1 MAGSQEIRTQIKSI
15 QNTQKITKAMEMVAA
30 SKMRK
35 AVGQM
40 EKARPYANK
49 ISYVMSHLANAHA
62 EYNSVYFEVREVKK
76 RAYIVVSSDR
86 GLCGGLNNNL
96 FKKIIESTVENKN
109 NEIDT
114 SYSVFGNKAV
124 GFFQRIGGEVISQ
137 STQIGDQPKIEDLLG
152 TIKSTIDKFI
162 SKDVDEVYVAYNK
175 FFNTVSQT
183 PTIDKILPISSN
195 DQEAEKS
202 DNDIS
207 ATLNIDNEY
216 SHYWDYLYEPDA
228 KEVLESLFVKFIE
241 SLTYRAVVENI
252 ASEQASRMVAM
263 KSSSDNASDLI
274 DELQIIYNKNRQAAI
289 TQEISEIISGAS
301 AL

>member
-35 AVGQM
+35 AVNQM
-40 EKARPYANK
+40 EMARPYADK
-49 ISYVMSHLANAHA
+49 ISEVMTHLANAHP
-62 EYNSVYFEVREVKK
+62 EYDSPFFEVRTIKK

-96 FKKIIESTVENKN
+96 FKNVIQQSMQNKN
-109 NEIDT
+109 NEINS
-114 SYSVFGNKAV
+114 SYSVIGNKAA
-124 GFFQRIGGEVISQ
+124 GFFQRIGGEVISH
-137 STQIGDQPKIEDLLG
+137 STHLGDKPQIEDLLG
-152 TIKSTIDKFI
+152 TIKSTIDKI
-162 SKDVDEVYVAYNK
+162 LTKDVDEVYISYNK
-175 FFNTVSQT
+175 FVNTVSQV
-183 PTIDKILPISSN
+183 PTVEKILPISP
-195 DQEAEKS
+195 DLADEAQK
-202 DNDIS
+202 N
-207 ATLNIDNEY
+207 Y

-228 KEVLESLFVKFIE
+228 KEVLESLFTRYIE

-252 ASEQASRMVAM
+252 ACEQASRMVAM
-263 KSSSDNASDLI
+263 KSSSDNAADLI
-274 DELQIIYNKNRQAAI
+274 GELQIIYNKNRQAAI

>member
-96 FKKIIESTVENKN
+96 FKKVIESTLENKK

-114 SYSVFGNKAV
+114 SYSVFGNKAA

-137 STQIGDQPKIEDLLG
+137 STQVGDQPKIEDLLG

-175 FFNTVSQT
+175 FFNTVSQI

-195 DQEAEKS
+195 DQE
-202 DNDIS
+202 
-207 ATLNIDNEY
+207 IDKAY

-228 KEVLESLFVKFIE
+228 KEVLESLFVRFIE

>member
-35 AVGQM
+35 AVNQM
-40 EKARPYANK
+40 EMARPYADK
-49 ISYVMSHLANAHA
+49 ISEVMTHLANAHP
-62 EYNSVYFEVREVKK
+62 EYDSSFFEVRTIKK

-96 FKKIIESTVENKN
+96 FKNVIQQSMQNKN
-109 NEIDT
+109 NEINS
-114 SYSVFGNKAV
+114 SYSVIGNKAA

-137 STQIGDQPKIEDLLG
+137 STHLGDKPQIEDLLG
-152 TIKSTIDKFI
+152 TIKSTIDKFL
-162 SKDVDEVYVAYNK
+162 SKDVDEVYIAYNK
-175 FFNTVSQT
+175 FVNTVSQV
-183 PTIDKILPISSN
+183 PTVEKILPISP
-195 DQEAEKS
+195 D
-202 DNDIS
+202 S
-207 ATLNIDNEY
+207 ADESQKNY

-228 KEVLESLFVKFIE
+228 KEVLESLFTRYIE

-252 ASEQASRMVAM
+252 ACEQASRMVAM
-263 KSSSDNASDLI
+263 KSSSDNAADLI
-274 DELQIIYNKNRQAAI
+274 GELQIIYNKNRQAAI

>member
-96 FKKIIESTVENKN
+96 FKKVIESTLENKK

-114 SYSVFGNKAV
+114 SYSVFGNKAA

-137 STQIGDQPKIEDLLG
+137 STQVGDQPKIEDLLG

-175 FFNTVSQT
+175 FFNTVSQI

-195 DQEAEKS
+195 DQEVDK
-202 DNDIS
+202 
-207 ATLNIDNEY
+207 EY

-228 KEVLESLFVKFIE
+228 KEVLESLFVRFIE

>member
-62 EYNSVYFEVREVKK
+62 EYNSIYFEVREVKK

-96 FKKIIESTVENKN
+96 FKKVIESTLENKK

-114 SYSVFGNKAV
+114 SYSVFGNKAA

-137 STQIGDQPKIEDLLG
+137 STQVGDQPKIEDLLG

-175 FFNTVSQT
+175 FFNTVSQI

-195 DQEAEKS
+195 DQE
-202 DNDIS
+202 
-207 ATLNIDNEY
+207 IDKEY

-228 KEVLESLFVKFIE
+228 KEVLESLFVRFIE

>member
-35 AVGQM
+35 AVSQM
-40 EKARPYANK
+40 EMARPYADK
-49 ISYVMSHLANAHA
+49 ISQVMTHLANAHP
-62 EYNSVYFEVREVKK
+62 EYDSAFFDTRAVKK
-76 RAYIVVSSDR
+76 RAYIVISSDR

-96 FKKIIESTVENKN
+96 FKNIIQQSMDNKQ
-109 NEIDT
+109 NEID
-114 SYSVFGNKAV
+114 SSFSVIGNKAA

-137 STQIGDQPKIEDLLG
+137 STHLGDKPQIEDLLG
-152 TIKSTIDKFI
+152 TIKSTIDKFLAN
-162 SKDVDEVYVAYNK
+162 DVDEVYISYNK
-175 FFNTVSQT
+175 FVNTVSQV
-183 PTIDKILPISSN
+183 PTVQKILPISP
-195 DQEAEKS
+195 D
-202 DNDIS
+202 S
-207 ATLNIDNEY
+207 ADETQKDY

-228 KEVLESLFVKFIE
+228 KDVLESLFTRYIE

-252 ASEQASRMVAM
+252 ACEQASRMVAM
-263 KSSSDNASDLI
+263 KSSSDNAADLI
-274 DELQIIYNKNRQAAI
+274 SELQIIYNKNRQAAI